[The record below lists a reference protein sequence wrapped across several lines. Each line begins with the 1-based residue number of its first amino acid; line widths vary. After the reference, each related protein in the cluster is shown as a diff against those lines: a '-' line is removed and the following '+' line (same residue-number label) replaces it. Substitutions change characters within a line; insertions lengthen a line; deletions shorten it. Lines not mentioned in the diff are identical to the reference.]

1 MSRQKATVWG
11 GILGSMA
18 LGFLVFSPVMKAS
31 DSTEVSKLL
40 SEAKMQAFAL
50 KEDAATMET
59 FSRQDVGRE
68 TLAATISQIRE
79 SINAVGRELAKLD
92 AVRDSAAP
100 WQKMAIDQMRP
111 LLRELAANTK
121 AVMELINKNP
131 QQINSLEY
139 KDYLEANADEATQL
153 AALIGDFVDYGR
165 TKQRLE
171 RLTNKREIPPTG
183 TF

>member
-1 MSRQKATVWG
+1 MSRQKASVWG

-18 LGFLVFSPVMKAS
+18 LGFLVFSPVMRAS

-40 SEAKMQAFAL
+40 SEAKMQAFEL

-59 FSRQDVGRE
+59 FSRQDVARE
-68 TLAATISQIRE
+68 TITATVSQIRE

-111 LLRELAANTK
+111 LLRELAAN
-121 AVMELINKNP
+121 
-131 QQINSLEY
+131 
-139 KDYLEANADEATQL
+139 
-153 AALIGDFVDYGR
+153 
-165 TKQRLE
+165 
-171 RLTNKREIPPTG
+171 
-183 TF
+183 